1 MPKENIIQT
10 IKKGY
15 VKYMKISIQTHQHG
29 VYPISL
35 MVLLAFIVSL
45 TLACENR
52 SDDKNISI
60 VSDDSSADNVSDLP
74 DNDLSIT
81 ENLTDANFDGYIFNI
96 FGVTQAIGSDWFF
109 VEEETGDVIDDAVY
123 KRNLLVEDKYG
134 IELSF
139 TLIDN
144 FAEAPKTIQSYIQA
158 GDDTFDLYT
167 AQQLNL
173 GTLLISNYFVDWKQV
188 ESIDMTLPCYVQKA
202 NETYSI
208 GDKTPLLFGDFMESN
223 TLRCWNFIFNR
234 SLIDEYSLENP
245 YTVVDEGHFT
255 LDYLNTTIRD
265 IAQDIDGNTIM
276 DENDLYGF
284 ATDMLATLDAFS
296 RPCGVFAISKDENNL
311 PVLSFMNENTVKAF
325 EKVYDLY
332 FNCPG
337 TYAASENIWH
347 IDNMFAEGKAV
358 FASSR
363 IDLTMNEK
371 IRAMKDNYGILPYP
385 KLDEEQSDY
394 TTYLSGTF
402 SAQMIGVTQPEAD
415 YVRTGIITQALN
427 AYSHELVIP
436 QIYETTLKTK
446 LTRDENSIR
455 MLDLILANRAYSFD
469 SCDESAFPLSPICT
483 FRNLLG
489 GKKTK
494 DIASYYASVEAQ
506 AQAWIDNIINIYHE
520 SND

>member
-1 MPKENIIQT
+1 
-10 IKKGY
+10 
-15 VKYMKISIQTHQHG
+15 MKNTNKILPHG
-29 VYPISL
+29 LSSISL
-35 MVLLAFIVSL
+35 LTVLALILLSFSCEHTDVDTTISESYKSTGVDNEKIL
-45 TLACENR
+45 TET
-52 SDDKNISI
+52 
-60 VSDDSSADNVSDLP
+60 
-74 DNDLSIT
+74 DLSIT
-81 ENLTDANFDGYIFNI
+81 DNLTNADYDGYIFNI
-96 FGVTQAIGSDWFF
+96 FGVTQTLGSDRFF
-109 VEEETGDVIDDAVY
+109 AEEETGDIIDDAVY
-123 KRNLLVEDKYG
+123 SRNLAVEDRYN

-144 FAEAPKTIQSYIQA
+144 FSDAPITIQNYIQA

-173 GTLLISNYFVDWKQV
+173 GSLIISNYFVDWKKID
-188 ESIDMTLPCYVQKA
+188 SIDMSLPCYVQKA

-208 GDKTPLLFGDFMESN
+208 GDKTPLLFGDFMETN
-223 TLRCWNFIFNR
+223 TLRCWNFIFNCN
-234 SLIDEYSLENP
+234 LIDEFSLENP
-245 YTVVDEGHFT
+245 YAVVDEGRFT
-255 LDYLNTTIRD
+255 LDYLNTAIRD

-296 RPCGVFAISKDENNL
+296 RPCGIFAISKDENNL